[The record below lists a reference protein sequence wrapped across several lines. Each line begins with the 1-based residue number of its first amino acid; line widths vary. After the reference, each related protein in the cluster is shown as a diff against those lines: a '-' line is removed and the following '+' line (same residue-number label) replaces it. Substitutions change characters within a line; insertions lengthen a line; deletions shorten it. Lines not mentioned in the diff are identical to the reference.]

1 MYECDTIG
9 CPEYVSH
16 PGQLCLACRQRE
28 EAESDPDDDDD
39 YEHDVL
45 RDAERICVKCGKREA
60 IINRVCGMCSE
71 LHPYMV

>member
-28 EAESDPDDDDD
+28 ENDGADDEDEYDDDLD
-39 YEHDVL
+39 YD
-45 RDAERICVKCGKREA
+45 
-60 IINRVCGMCSE
+60 
-71 LHPYMV
+71 

>member
-28 EAESDPDDDDD
+28 ENDGAYDDEED
-39 YEHDVL
+39 
-45 RDAERICVKCGKREA
+45 
-60 IINRVCGMCSE
+60 
-71 LHPYMV
+71 